1 MKLSGHVVASS
12 VIAVTIFL
20 VSRNLILALSSFLAG
35 VFIDLDHLWDY
46 FRSEGLKFDL
56 KDFFYKC
63 DNFQLKK
70 FYLFFHSFEL
80 LPVLG
85 IFTYLAPSLKLWS
98 VGDNNHN
105 HLLIGTL
112 IGFSQHLFLDQ
123 VFNRAELLGYFFFYR
138 WRKGFS
144 GESIFSKEFFP
155 KSTI

>member
-1 MKLSGHVVASS
+1 MKTLGHIAISSGIGLA
-12 VIAVTIFL
+12 IFL
-20 VSRNLILALSSFLAG
+20 ISRNFLLSLSSFLAG
-35 VFIDLDHLWDY
+35 VLIDLDHFWDY

-63 DNFQLKK
+63 DNFQIKK
-70 FYLFFHSFEL
+70 FCLFLHSFEL

-85 IFTYLAPSLKLWS
+85 VFAYL
-98 VGDNNHN
+98 NNHN

-123 VFNRAELLGYFFFYR
+123 IFNRAELLGYFFFYR

-144 GESIFSKEFFP
+144 GEFIFSGLK
-155 KSTI
+155 K

>member
-1 MKLSGHVVASS
+1 MKLSGHVVVSS

-35 VFIDLDHLWDY
+35 ILIDLDHFWDY
-46 FRSEGLKFDL
+46 LRSEGLKFDL

-70 FYLFFHSFEL
+70 FYLFLHSFEL

-85 IFTYLAPSLKLWS
+85 IFTYL
-98 VGDNNHN
+98 DNHN
-105 HLLIGTL
+105 HLIVGTL

-123 VFNRAELLGYFFFYR
+123 IFNRAELLGYFFFYR

-144 GESIFSKEFFP
+144 GESIFSKKFFS
-155 KSTI
+155 KSAV

>member
-1 MKLSGHVVASS
+1 MKVSGHVAISSS
-12 VIAVTIFL
+12 VSLAIFL
-20 VSRNLILALSSFLAG
+20 ISRNFLLTLSSFLAG
-35 VFIDLDHLWDY
+35 VLIDLDHLWDY

-70 FYLFFHSFEL
+70 FCLFLHSFEL
-80 LPVLG
+80 LSVLG
-85 IFTYLAPSLKLWS
+85 IFTYL
-98 VGDNNHN
+98 NTHN

-123 VFNRAELLGYFFFYR
+123 IFNRAELLGYFFFYR